1 MLSHFHRRE
10 VNIDK
15 LFSLGSE
22 TSFPKDHST
31 MVLLSLSQR
40 NIILQ
45 TYLGSVIREIDNSE
59 MVGKWAVLILLQ
71 AYQNM
76 PATNLLERTFH
87 EKASIMLTFSVKGMV
102 TPLPFIGS
110 VNIGLLSGGKDGNG
124 L

>member
-1 MLSHFHRRE
+1 
-10 VNIDK
+10 
-15 LFSLGSE
+15 
-22 TSFPKDHST
+22 
-31 MVLLSLSQR
+31 
-40 NIILQ
+40 
-45 TYLGSVIREIDNSE
+45 

-110 VNIGLLSGGKDGNG
+110 VNIGLLSGAGDRTFSFYSELHKLEILRKLQKLPCGLDGPKER
-124 L
+124 LPPS